1 MLPLSR
7 KSSFNSLNPGLHTIN
22 FHNVILCTLTENVCN
37 FRMKDDAA
45 GEVPVAFVVSSKGSQ
60 ITEDEIKQFI
70 SKQVYI
76 FLIVWN

>member
-1 MLPLSR
+1 
-7 KSSFNSLNPGLHTIN
+7 
-22 FHNVILCTLTENVCN
+22 
-37 FRMKDDAA
+37 MKDDAA

-60 ITEDEIKQFI
+60 ITEAEIKQFI